1 MCILKLLGEGRN
13 DANEVKHFMQLIL
26 QIEF

>member
-13 DANEVKHFMQLIL
+13 DANEVEHFMQLIL